1 VVRRAWAYIEATMEW
16 LDIED
21 VSEEE
26 IQEFIRADEEMRSD
40 FYERAVR
47 V

>member
-1 VVRRAWAYIEATMEW
+1 MAWRALAYIEATVEW
-16 LDIED
+16 LDI
-21 VSEEE
+21 EEE